1 MKRLSR
7 FGSSEKAVFDY
18 VKNHPDCASR
28 DIADALYSKV
38 SLYGRKGRTF
48 KRDPTLIKRE
58 WASKLLQKL
67 KKKGLV
73 YYPHMNIPKW
83 RVTKP

>member
-7 FGSSEKAVFDY
+7 FGSSEQAVFDY
-18 VKNHPDCASR
+18 VKKHPDCTSR

-38 SLYGRKGRTF
+38 SLCGRKDRTS

-67 KKKGLV
+67 KKKGSV

-83 RVTKP
+83 RVKKP